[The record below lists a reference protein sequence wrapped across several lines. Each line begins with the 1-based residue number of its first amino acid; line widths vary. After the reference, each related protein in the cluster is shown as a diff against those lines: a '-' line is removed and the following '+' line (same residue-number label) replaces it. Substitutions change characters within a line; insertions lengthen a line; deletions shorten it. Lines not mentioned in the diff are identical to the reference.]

1 MVLFTLVAGEGRLCK
16 VEGVMSSYRKHAGG
30 ITTTTVQN
38 GASYHWHRIL
48 LWLFMDRHFNYRY
61 TAKCEELLL
70 EHWRRILWQSTP
82 KQRLNYLARSV
93 RAVPGWF
100 LRKPLF
106 SIQRFLEA
114 VKR

>member
-1 MVLFTLVAGEGRLCK
+1 
-16 VEGVMSSYRKHAGG
+16 
-30 ITTTTVQN
+30 
-38 GASYHWHRIL
+38 
-48 LWLFMDRHFNYRY
+48 MDRHFNYRY